1 MDLLFVRH
9 GEPAADGGLTEIGRV
24 EARLLAGR
32 LADMDYREVYVS
44 PLRRARET
52 AAPVLEALGREGCE
66 LDWLREFEVPLARPD
81 LQGLSAVPWDWLP
94 QDWHADPRFLDAE
107 GWRGNEIFR
116 AAGVGE
122 AYDAVVAAFDALLA
136 GHGYER
142 EGRFYRA
149 VRPHDDTL
157 AFVCHFGVIC
167 VLLSHLLHCS
177 PMQLWQGLALPPS
190 SVTTLHTEERRPGI
204 AVFRAASVGDISHL
218 YAAGVAPSF
227 AGRFCTVYGNGQ
239 RID

>member
-52 AAPVLEALGREGCE
+52 AVPVLEALEQEGRE

-81 LQGLSAVPWDWLP
+81 LPGLSAVPWDWLP
-94 QDWHADPRFLDAE
+94 QDWLADPRFLDAE
-107 GWRGNEIFR
+107 AWRENEIFR

-122 AYDAVVAAFDALLA
+122 AYDAVAGAFDALLA
-136 GHGYER
+136 GQGYER
-142 EGRFYRA
+142 EGRVYRA
-149 VRPHDDTL
+149 RSPHEGKL
-157 AFVCHFGVIC
+157 VFICHFGVIC
-167 VLLSHLLHCS
+167 LLMSHLLNCS

-204 AVFRAASVGDISHL
+204 AVFRASSVGDISHL
-218 YAAGVAPSF
+218 HAAGLSPSF
-227 AGRFCTVYGNGQ
+227 AGRFCTVYGNGE